1 MGAGAGAGAGQNGGQ
16 TSGQAGEQKGKPSSE
31 AIASPPPCPAG
42 GERGLTSGEI
52 ALARTMFGSAI
63 DYNKVTI
70 RRRKW
75 FPFQPRRITMAPR
88 GHIHFHPEGEAYCD
102 DFASVSVYR
111 QALFI
116 HEMTHVWQ
124 TQTKGEYWLVTRR
137 MPWARYDYALKPGWP
152 LERYGIE
159 QQARIVEHAFLLRNG
174 IVLAGVADPEAYRV
188 LVNFPG
194 AG

>member
-1 MGAGAGAGAGQNGGQ
+1 MSEEGAL
-16 TSGQAGEQKGKPSSE
+16 S
-31 AIASPPPCPAG
+31 CPVG
-42 GERGLTSGEI
+42 GERPLGAGEI

-63 DYNKVTI
+63 DYSKVLI

-75 FPFQPRRITMAPR
+75 AFFQPKRVTMAPR
-88 GHIHFHPEGEAYCD
+88 GHIHFHPMGEVYCD
-102 DFASVSVYR
+102 DFSTSPLHR

-124 TQTKGEYWLVTRR
+124 TQTRGDWYLVTRR
-137 MPWARYDYALKPGWP
+137 MPWAKYDYALKPGWK
-152 LERYGIE
+152 LEQYGIE

-174 IVLAGVADPEAYRV
+174 RKLPGVADVSAYDV

-194 AG
+194 AKPA